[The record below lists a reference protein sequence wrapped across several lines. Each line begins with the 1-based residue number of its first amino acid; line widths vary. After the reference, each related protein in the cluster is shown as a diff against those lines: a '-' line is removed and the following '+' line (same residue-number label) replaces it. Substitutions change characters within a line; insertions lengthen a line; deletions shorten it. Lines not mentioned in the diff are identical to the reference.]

1 MERTRYGDVVD
12 IVAGGMGERTGLPP
26 ACHAAVDELRI
37 AAKGNIGSQ
46 SQPFHD
52 AGPIAF
58 EHDVRPLQERET
70 ECDGGRVLEIERQR
84 AAPALG
90 DLMRLRRRRVRA
102 IDPQHVGAHVGE
114 KHPAERAGT
123 DAGEF
128 HDTHTE

>member
-1 MERTRYGDVVD
+1 MSF
-12 IVAGGMGERTGLPP
+12 GLRPR
-26 ACHAAVDELRI
+26 A
-37 AAKGNIGSQ
+37 IGSQ

-128 HDTHTE
+128 HDTHTESLPLPIQQPCPAPRPSGRRNGHRG